1 MTTNRFLIMA
11 AFAVVMGLAG
21 YWLGRSHGLWLSDP
35 EKYIVSD
42 IFSLVVVPSA
52 QGECNAAVGYEEKYV
67 IGTFVVEPV
76 RRLVCR
82 EYYFQERPDA
92 KFSDAAVVLVRVD
105 NGEYHWVLESQLVVP
120 LRN

>member
-1 MTTNRFLIMA
+1 MTLNRILVMA
-11 AFAVVMGLAG
+11 ALAVVIGLAG
-21 YWLGRSHGLWLSDP
+21 YWLGRSHGLWSPEP

-42 IFSLVVVPSA
+42 IFSLMVVPSVE
-52 QGECNAAVGYEEKYV
+52 GECKAAVGYEDKNV

-76 RRLVCR
+76 RRLICR
-82 EYYFQERPDA
+82 EYYFQERPNA
-92 KFSDAAVVLVRVD
+92 KYTDAAVVLVHLD